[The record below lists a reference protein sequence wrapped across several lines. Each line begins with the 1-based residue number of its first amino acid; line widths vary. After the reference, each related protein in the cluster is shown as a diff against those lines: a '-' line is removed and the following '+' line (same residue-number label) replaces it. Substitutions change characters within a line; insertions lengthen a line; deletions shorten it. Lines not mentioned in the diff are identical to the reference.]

1 MRYFSNNE
9 YMLRTLAG
17 YLIIVLVYIITL
29 PLSIVAA
36 LCLFLGQM
44 FDCIVKTILPRFG
57 PVEDISFFVTHWITK
72 KKFNEEMKRQNE
84 EVINK
89 LKNKK

>member
-1 MRYFSNNE
+1 
-9 YMLRTLAG
+9 MLRTLTG

-44 FDCIVKTILPRFG
+44 FDCIGKTILPRFG
-57 PVEDISFFVTHWITK
+57 PVEDISFFRNSWDNQK
-72 KKFNEEMKRQNE
+72 
-84 EVINK
+84 EV
-89 LKNKK
+89 